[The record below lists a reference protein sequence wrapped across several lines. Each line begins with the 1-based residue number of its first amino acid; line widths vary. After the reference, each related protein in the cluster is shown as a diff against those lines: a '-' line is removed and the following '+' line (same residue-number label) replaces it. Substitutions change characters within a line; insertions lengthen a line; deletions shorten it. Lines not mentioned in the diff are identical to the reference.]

1 VTGLRRTR
9 DGPAT
14 PLRSFGPNAG
24 AYFTWA
30 AFTRI
35 TTRSEFTVFVSKRK
49 QRFSACE
56 AAFQVVRTRVVPAGT
71 ATCFSVLQW
80 RRSAEIWNVAV
91 WPCAGAASKV
101 QRKTAVAA
109 AGITKVRDT
118 SGLPEL
124 RTRAE
129 RVGSALS
136 WDMMTAMTEPVRVRF
151 APSPTGYLHLGG
163 ARTALYNYIF
173 ARRRD
178 GAFLLRI
185 EDTDASRSTDEAI
198 AQILRSLREMEL
210 DWDEGP
216 ERPGPHGPYRQTER
230 QDIYREHID
239 RLLATGHLYTCFHT
253 PEQLEAERRAAQADK
268 RAWVHS
274 GACRDLAPDEVEAR
288 KAAGE
293 PWTLR
298 FKVRPGTTVFDDIL
312 RGLVEVANETIGDFI
327 VQRSD
332 GTITYNLAVV
342 VDDVTMAVSHIIRG
356 DDHLS
361 NTPRQVLIYEA
372 LGAPTP
378 HFLHMPLL
386 FGTDRKKLSKRHG
399 ATNLE
404 QLTARGFL
412 VEVVRNYLCFLSTEF
427 DESMITWSLADL
439 VAHLDVESLGTSA
452 SIFDPEKLRW
462 MNGRFLRAMT
472 PADLAA
478 RVQAYLERVGFY
490 GQPPA
495 LRLLAEQGEVALG
508 EAVEAGTFAPLP
520 PGDEQER
527 LTALAA
533 PLVQEKIEVLADF
546 IRLAGWLFTPLVI
559 AGEAREKLAA
569 IPDARAILL
578 GASVRLAALERFDV
592 EPIEAAVRAL
602 PEELGAK
609 PKTVFAALRLG
620 MSGQSVTP
628 GLFES
633 LWALGR
639 NEAAGRLAAAAAML

>member
-1 VTGLRRTR
+1 
-9 DGPAT
+9 
-14 PLRSFGPNAG
+14 
-24 AYFTWA
+24 
-30 AFTRI
+30 
-35 TTRSEFTVFVSKRK
+35 
-49 QRFSACE
+49 
-56 AAFQVVRTRVVPAGT
+56 
-71 ATCFSVLQW
+71 
-80 RRSAEIWNVAV
+80 
-91 WPCAGAASKV
+91 
-101 QRKTAVAA
+101 
-109 AGITKVRDT
+109 
-118 SGLPEL
+118 
-124 RTRAE
+124 
-129 RVGSALS
+129 
-136 WDMMTAMTEPVRVRF
+136 MTEPVRVRF

-173 ARRRD
+173 ARRRG

-216 ERPGPHGPYRQTER
+216 GKPGPHGPYRQTER

-239 RLLATGHLYTCFHT
+239 RLLASGHLYTCFHT
-253 PEQLEAERRAAQADK
+253 PEQLEAERRAAQAGK
-268 RAWVHS
+268 RDWVYS
-274 GACRDLAPDEVEAR
+274 GACRDLTPGEVEAR

-298 FKVRPGTTVFDDIL
+298 FRVRPGATVFDDIL
-312 RGLVEVANETIGDFI
+312 RGPVEVANETIGDFI

-332 GTITYNLAVV
+332 GTVTYNLAVV

-361 NTPRQVLIYEA
+361 NTPKQVLIYEA
-372 LGAPTP
+372 LGVPTP

-462 MNGRFLRAMT
+462 MNGRFLRAMA

-478 RVQAYLERVGFY
+478 RVQAYLTRVGFY

-495 LRLLAEQGEVALG
+495 LRALAEQGDVALS

-533 PLVQEKIEVLADF
+533 PLAQEKIEVLADF

-559 AGEAREKLAA
+559 AGEAHEKLAA
-569 IPDARAILL
+569 IPDAQAILL
-578 GASVRLAALERFDV
+578 AASVRLAGLERFDLESV
-592 EPIEAAVRAL
+592 EAAVRAL
-602 PEELGAK
+602 PQELAAK
-609 PKTVFAALRLG
+609 PKAVFAALRLG